1 MVSWGQNG
9 ITNVKHWTQCL
20 ARRECSVGGERSI
33 PAEPVWAEAQSW
45 ECVHAELIRREE
57 SGVYRGLSQPRRQ
70 GFGDTEEA
78 LTVGPFLLLSPQLSS
93 SAVTRRSCPPRYFCP
108 CICLLV
114 PSGAYAHSV
123 KTGACLLTESSKME
137 GESWNSYH
145 WWPRLFWEMESSL
158 KFYCFSFLFLPHPL
172 YLLPSVTHK
181 LLKSEE
187 QTAVNVAIAE
197 PQTQCKMDWFL
208 MMWRNAY
215 IIKWKGR
222 IRCGEVRT

>member
-57 SGVYRGLSQPRRQ
+57 RGVYRGLSQPRRQ

-93 SAVTRRSCPPRYFCP
+93 SAVTRRPCPPRCFCP
-108 CICLLV
+108 CICCLFHLERMLTQLRQEPASA
-114 PSGAYAHSV
+114 PSPA
-123 KTGACLLTESSKME
+123 
-137 GESWNSYH
+137 
-145 WWPRLFWEMESSL
+145 
-158 KFYCFSFLFLPHPL
+158 
-172 YLLPSVTHK
+172 
-181 LLKSEE
+181 
-187 QTAVNVAIAE
+187 
-197 PQTQCKMDWFL
+197 
-208 MMWRNAY
+208 
-215 IIKWKGR
+215 KWKGR
-222 IRCGEVRT
+222 VETHTTGDQDYFGRWSLH